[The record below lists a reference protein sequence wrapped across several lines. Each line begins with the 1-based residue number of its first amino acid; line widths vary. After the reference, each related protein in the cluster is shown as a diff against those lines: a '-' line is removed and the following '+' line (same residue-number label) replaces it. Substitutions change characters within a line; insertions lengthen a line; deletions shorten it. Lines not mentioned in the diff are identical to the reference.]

1 MQSSDNNTIKQ
12 ALNERGGFHVWWRLL
27 RPHTLTAS
35 FVPVFVG
42 TMIAFNEGSIDWLLF
57 LAMLVASILIQA
69 ATNMFN
75 EYYDF
80 VRGLDTDESVGIGGS
95 IVRDGIAPKR
105 IRNLAFGFYGIS
117 ILLGIYI
124 CMTSSWW
131 IAVIGLVCMAFGYL
145 YTGGPLPISYT
156 PFGELFSGVLMGTV
170 IIGITYFIQTG
181 TVTAEMVWISIPIS
195 IFIGSINLSNN
206 IRDRDGDKIGGR
218 KTIAVLIGR
227 ERSVTLLAFLMI
239 IAYVITGI
247 LIIIGNLPLWSLITF
262 FSAVKAREVIKKFRG
277 KTEAIEMMPA
287 MAATA
292 KTNTI
297 YGFLLGISLLLA
309 AFI

>member
-1 MQSSDNNTIKQ
+1 MQSTGNNIKQ
-12 ALNERGGFHVWWRLL
+12 ALNERGGFHVWWRLI

-42 TMIAFNEGSIDWLLF
+42 TMIAFNEDTINWLLF
-57 LAMLVASILIQA
+57 FAMLVASLLIQA

-80 VRGLDTDESVGIGGS
+80 VRGLDTDQSVGIGGS
-95 IVRDGIAPKR
+95 IVRDGIAPKK
-105 IRNLAFGFYGIS
+105 IRNLAFTFYGIS
-117 ILLGIYI
+117 ILLGVYI
-124 CMTSSWW
+124 CMASSWW

-181 TVTAEMVWISIPIS
+181 TVTAEMIWISIPVT

-206 IRDRDGDKIGGR
+206 IRDRDGDALGGR

-227 ERSVTLLAFLMI
+227 ESSITLLAILMLF
-239 IAYVITGI
+239 AYVITAI
-247 LIIIGNLPLWSLITF
+247 LIVLGVLPFWSLITF
-262 FSAVKAREVIKKFRG
+262 FSALKAREVIRDFRG
-277 KTEAIEMMPA
+277 KTEPIEMMPA
-287 MAATA
+287 MAATG

-297 YGFLLGISLLLA
+297 YGFLLGISLLLSEL
-309 AFI
+309 I

>member
-1 MQSSDNNTIKQ
+1 MQSKDNSTMKQ
-12 ALNERGGFHVWWRLL
+12 ALNEREGFHVWWRLL

-42 TMIAFNEGSIDWLLF
+42 TMIAFNEGPINWWLF
-57 LAMLVASILIQA
+57 LAMLIASILIQA

-95 IVRDGIAPKR
+95 IVRDGIAPKK
-105 IRNLAFGFYGIS
+105 IRNLAFAFYGIS
-117 ILLGIYI
+117 VILGIYI
-124 CMTSSWW
+124 CMASSWW
-131 IAVIGLVCMAFGYL
+131 IAAIGLVCMAFGYL

-181 TVTAEMVWISIPIS
+181 VLTAAMVWISIPIT

-206 IRDRDGDKIGGR
+206 IRDRDGDELGGR
-218 KTIAVLIGR
+218 KTIAVLMGR
-227 ERSVTLLAFLMI
+227 ESSITLLAVLFI
-239 IAYVITGI
+239 IAYGLTAI
-247 LIIIGNLPLWSLITF
+247 LIILGILPILSIITF
-262 FSAVKAREVIKKFRG
+262 ISAIKAREVLKKFRG

-292 KTNTI
+292 KTNTF
-297 YGFLLGISLLLA
+297 YGFLLGISLLIAEL
-309 AFI
+309 I